1 VNAGVLVFFA
11 FFAVVAAAALLG
23 AQFQP
28 GAWYAGLAKP
38 AWTPPSWVFGPVW
51 TILYIAIAA
60 AGWLVWHRARR
71 MTTALWFWSAQIVL
85 NAAWSW
91 LFFGLQRPGLALADI
106 GLLLAAI
113 AGFILAARRE
123 SPAAAGLFMP
133 YLLWV
138 GYASALNLA
147 IWRMNP

>member
-1 VNAGVLVFFA
+1 MAAVLVFL
-11 FFAVVAAAALLG
+11 AVVAAAALLG
-23 AQFQP
+23 TQFQP

-38 AWTPPSWVFGPVW
+38 AWTPPNWVFGPVW
-51 TILYIAIAA
+51 TILYIAIAI
-60 AGWLVWHRARR
+60 AGWLVWRRTRR
-71 MTTALWFWSAQIVL
+71 MSPALWFWSAQIVL

-91 LFFGLQRPGLALADI
+91 LFFGLQRPGLALVDI

-123 SPAAAGLFMP
+123 SLAAAVLFVP